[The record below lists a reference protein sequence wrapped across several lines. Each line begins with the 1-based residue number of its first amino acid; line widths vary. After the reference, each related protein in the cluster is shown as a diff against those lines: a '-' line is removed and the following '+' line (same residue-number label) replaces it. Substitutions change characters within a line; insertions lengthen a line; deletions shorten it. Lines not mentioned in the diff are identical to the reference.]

1 MLQRQSLPPVQGRK
15 QVKCLANRYKL
26 TMAILGGMLL
36 LGSLPAYAQL
46 KVGFVNVPRLM
57 QQAPQAQAAR
67 ERIQN
72 KFQPREQQLQSE
84 HDALQKMQQKYQ
96 RNSDVMSQSE
106 RNDLQSKIQEKQHDI
121 QLKQQQFQD
130 DLQSTRSKELQ
141 QLNGTIKA
149 VVDRIAKQGHYDLIL
164 VDGVAYVSNKVD
176 LTDRVLAALKK
187 ESKSGN

>member
-1 MLQRQSLPPVQGRK
+1 MLHRQSPPPVQERK
-15 QVKCLANRYKL
+15 QVKRLANRYKL
-26 TMAILGGMLL
+26 MMAILGGTLL

-57 QQAPQAQAAR
+57 QEAPQAQAAR
-67 ERIQN
+67 ERIQSR
-72 KFQPREQQLQSE
+72 FQPREKQLQSE

-106 RNDLQSKIQEKQHDI
+106 RDDLQSKIQDKQHDL

-130 DLQSTRSKELQ
+130 DLQSTRSKELRK
-141 QLNGTIKA
+141 LNGTIKA

-176 LTDRVLAALKK
+176 LTERVLAELKK
-187 ESKSGN
+187 ESKSGK